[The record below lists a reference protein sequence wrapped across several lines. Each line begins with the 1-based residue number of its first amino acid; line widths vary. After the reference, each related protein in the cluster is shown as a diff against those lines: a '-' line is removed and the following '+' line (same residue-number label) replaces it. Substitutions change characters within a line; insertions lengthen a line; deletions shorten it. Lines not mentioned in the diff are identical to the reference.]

1 MNLLAP
7 NGKPSNLTQEQWF
20 LVRTPEFKQW
30 FGDWEKLELT
40 KINDSGI
47 DEITLKRLEDAVSK
61 VVDENGEPLVVYHGS
76 NNEFNKFS
84 LEYSATNTGNSGF
97 LGRGFY
103 FSTNKRDAKNYGQI
117 IKPYFLKSLKKLDL
131 RNIEYKELA
140 FLLPNLKMK
149 NGKTW
154 KEAFIEIDNI
164 KSQIKSIE
172 IEDLKNGF
180 FNVHYEHNGNWG
192 MIPKRTIHQIE
203 ADKGLGVIIDRLI
216 EEDPNNI
223 GTIGNYFNPIILS
236 QEIKTQGFDV
246 IMSNGTNI
254 FDLGDEIVVF
264 YPEQI
269 KLADGINTTF
279 DSNNPDVRFETGGE
293 ITNNDVLKNFTNQ
306 VEAYQSNHYGT
317 FNRDNL
323 VESYHKLPDS
333 IKEKIKPITTKNLFR
348 GSDGISYKSAIS
360 FTKNEDYAKM
370 FGVYVF
376 PFQVVKDNKGLID
389 TKRLSALL
397 SKMRITNE
405 IGDDEGEVIVIE
417 PIFSKDIIEKIEK
430 FRFETGGEIRL
441 TVNKIENQQVSRFLS
456 RNTQHNGQFIAKNGK
471 LFYITFDLRQNTCKV
486 YNAEL
491 FVEAFKNGYFTGNE
505 EVAIAVFSVDYEN
518 KTFSG
523 YSENQSIQV
532 KEEYRRIGI
541 ATAITDFVEDV
552 LKMKYKPSKLLSKE
566 MQGFVQNR
574 FENGREL
581 YNEILK
587 EINEVNALSNQELT
601 PMQLQYLNK
610 KLLFFTSE
618 KMNTLS
624 EINENLWQDL
634 IRKQRKVE
642 GILNE
647 KETKKGVAGY
657 LDEKYVYHF
666 TTIFNLI
673 DIIESKSIGNWQEL
687 GHIISLTTNPIF
699 GEVEVSGVKS
709 WNQGMNIKNAQFFSD
724 LSVKIVFDLQK
735 IKADGIKI
743 TKGSGKTGTHF
754 GEYELIIP
762 KFNEK
767 DKWWKYVS
775 WIEIDNNKKEIKEL
789 LDYKWVKEKN
799 IKDVM
804 QLPIDI
810 WIKNK
815 QAESTLGVELKKLG
829 IKVRERE
836 KIDVEKYL
844 FGDKKP
850 KYADGGRTIA
860 QTPAPKKEQIYE
872 SDINKKESS
881 SSLENAKAIKFDEK
895 TLHTITE
902 KVKEHNKQHKN
913 KKITLASAKAVVR
926 RGMGAYSKSHRPTI
940 TGNKPNSR
948 VAWGIARLNAF
959 IYKIINGK
967 SKSGKYKQ
975 DDDLIKELGIMVKN
989 YGQGGDIPKANKMFH
1004 LPIELTVYVP
1014 STKDVDKVITKR
1026 EMNERVN
1033 EVKEYLG
1040 RTFGGF
1046 SASDVQGGFVASD
1059 GELVNEDII
1068 KVVSFAQKDDYEKHK
1083 EQLVNKITE
1092 WAEKW
1097 GQEAIGL
1104 EYEGDLYYVPEKLKK
1119 GGSVSNNELKK
1130 ESYWEGWG
1138 FSDSIKVLM
1147 KGEHKNLISAFKDI
1161 KIAFPQNDK
1170 EMIGNETIELFVD
1183 EKDLKRAKK
1192 IANANKLTLMYADG
1206 GEIDYS
1212 QGWNQDYEN
1221 DPLVKAKRK
1230 VKETAIRAGMAYAT
1244 SGASEVARA
1253 EGQAMQQAMSSM
1265 QNQQSPKGQSTTQSA
1280 FPEHEINPQL
1290 AQQMVAQNPQL
1301 IQMLTKSGGGF
1312 QGMARG
1318 GKLESE
1324 IDYALGGKKHNS
1336 DVNKAFE
1343 HLSDNNVSLK
1353 EMFNKGGVTPK
1364 QQNKIARVM
1373 REFKEGKLHSGS
1385 KQGPV
1390 VKDREQA
1397 IAIALSEA
1405 GASKKMATGG
1415 GVDNLKLKN
1424 LVGKNFQ
1431 IEYGSTGKKTKWEKE
1446 ELVDY
1451 LKSVLYHNL
1460 FDSGFFYSEFI
1471 DNQKE
1476 YNQKFKE
1483 TLNIMFEDVDK
1494 VLNDYFVFKTTPY
1507 STKEE
1512 ILVFKNKKSTNREF
1526 IDNWFKTNKNIS
1538 NELRNEYKI
1547 YRENYSG
1554 ITPYALGGGVEENN
1568 KRNEEEERFEIED
1581 DLYQEWADENLYK
1594 GGFDKAI
1601 KIAKE
1606 KYPNY
1611 KFSQNDNYSDE
1622 DEIEELFAKYL
1633 LDNFGIGVDIMSDG
1647 KKRFYS
1653 NDYFA
1658 DGGGIENN
1666 IQSTEEL
1673 IKLVSNAR
1681 EKKIKEWRKFEKV
1694 VIGRNDGYSWE
1705 DGSTNDNREIATKP
1719 SRAKVIEIIK
1729 NNPNVTEIHFYGTI
1743 KAGEKVG
1750 EYLEIVDDFDVL
1762 LWGKE
1767 DNLFKKGLTFEF
1779 TRDDGKYLNTIV
1791 DKNETETYK
1800 NRKDNNDYIYYK
1812 YVDKKYN
1819 TTSEGRYKK
1828 EFLKEEFENGEA
1840 IVVKR

>member
-154 KEAFIEIDNI
+154 KDAFIEIDNI

-223 GTIGNYFNPIILS
+223 GTIGNYFNPITLS
-236 QEIKTQGFDV
+236 QQIKTQGFDL

-254 FDLGDEIVVF
+254 FDLGNEIVVF

-269 KLADGINTTF
+269 KLADGTNTTF
-279 DSNNPDVRFETGGE
+279 DGNNPDIRFEDGGE
-293 ITNNDVLKNFTNQ
+293 IT
-306 VEAYQSNHYGT
+306 
-317 FNRDNL
+317 
-323 VESYHKLPDS
+323 
-333 IKEKIKPITTKNLFR
+333 
-348 GSDGISYKSAIS
+348 
-360 FTKNEDYAKM
+360 
-370 FGVYVF
+370 
-376 PFQVVKDNKGLID
+376 
-389 TKRLSALL
+389 
-397 SKMRITNE
+397 
-405 IGDDEGEVIVIE
+405 
-417 PIFSKDIIEKIEK
+417 
-430 FRFETGGEIRL
+430 L
-441 TVNKIENQQVSRFLS
+441 TINTIENQQVNRFLS

-505 EVAIAVFSVDYEN
+505 EVAVAVFSVDYEN

-523 YSENQSIQV
+523 FSENQSIQV
-532 KEEYRRIGI
+532 KEDYRRIGI

-574 FENGREL
+574 FEKGGEIDN
-581 YNEILK
+581 YNVVISDTIKQERFEFNNIIVP
-587 EINEVNALSNQELT
+587 ENEFYAWIFKNKVSDKNLSNENVFPKFTSALGDFW
-601 PMQLQYLNK
+601 NK
-610 KLLFFTSE
+610 K
-618 KMNTLS
+618 
-624 EINENLWQDL
+624 NENL
-634 IRKQRKVE
+634 I
-642 GILNE
+642 GILKGRLSDNY
-647 KETKKGVAGY
+647 KQLFILSMTTK
-657 LDEKYVYHF
+657 
-666 TTIFNLI
+666 
-673 DIIESKSIGNWQEL
+673 
-687 GHIISLTTNPIF
+687 
-699 GEVEVSGVKS
+699 
-709 WNQGMNIKNAQFFSD
+709 
-724 LSVKIVFDLQK
+724 
-735 IKADGIKI
+735 
-743 TKGSGKTGTHF
+743 
-754 GEYELIIP
+754 P
-762 KFNEK
+762 KFRKLGVMSTLIKSVRNQFNIDK
-767 DKWWKYVS
+767 DNITFVGLT
-775 WIEIDNNKKEIKEL
+775 KEGKEFL
-789 LDYKWVKEKN
+789 N
-799 IKDVM
+799 
-804 QLPIDI
+804 
-810 WIKNK
+810 KNK
-815 QAESTLGVELKKLG
+815 FKL
-829 IKVRERE
+829 
-836 KIDVEKYL
+836 
-844 FGDKKP
+844 
-850 KYADGGRTIA
+850 GGRTVA
-860 QTPAPKKEQIYE
+860 QTPAPKKEQIYG

-1014 STKDVDKVITKR
+1014 STKDVDKIITKR

-1265 QNQQSPKGQSTTQSA
+1265 QNQQSPQGQSTTQSA

-1353 EMFNKGGVTPK
+1353 EMFKRGGVTPK

-1373 REFKEGKLHSGS
+1373 REFKQGKLHSGS

-1405 GASKKMATGG
+1405 GVS
-1415 GVDNLKLKN
+1415 
-1424 LVGKNFQ
+1424 
-1431 IEYGSTGKKTKWEKE
+1431 
-1446 ELVDY
+1446 
-1451 LKSVLYHNL
+1451 
-1460 FDSGFFYSEFI
+1460 
-1471 DNQKE
+1471 
-1476 YNQKFKE
+1476 
-1483 TLNIMFEDVDK
+1483 
-1494 VLNDYFVFKTTPY
+1494 
-1507 STKEE
+1507 
-1512 ILVFKNKKSTNREF
+1512 NKK
-1526 IDNWFKTNKNIS
+1526 
-1538 NELRNEYKI
+1538 
-1547 YRENYSG
+1547 
-1554 ITPYALGGGVEENN
+1554 
-1568 KRNEEEERFEIED
+1568 
-1581 DLYQEWADENLYK
+1581 
-1594 GGFDKAI
+1594 
-1601 KIAKE
+1601 
-1606 KYPNY
+1606 
-1611 KFSQNDNYSDE
+1611 
-1622 DEIEELFAKYL
+1622 
-1633 LDNFGIGVDIMSDG
+1633 
-1647 KKRFYS
+1647 
-1653 NDYFA
+1653 
-1658 DGGGIENN
+1658 
-1666 IQSTEEL
+1666 
-1673 IKLVSNAR
+1673 
-1681 EKKIKEWRKFEKV
+1681 
-1694 VIGRNDGYSWE
+1694 
-1705 DGSTNDNREIATKP
+1705 
-1719 SRAKVIEIIK
+1719 
-1729 NNPNVTEIHFYGTI
+1729 
-1743 KAGEKVG
+1743 
-1750 EYLEIVDDFDVL
+1750 
-1762 LWGKE
+1762 
-1767 DNLFKKGLTFEF
+1767 
-1779 TRDDGKYLNTIV
+1779 
-1791 DKNETETYK
+1791 
-1800 NRKDNNDYIYYK
+1800 
-1812 YVDKKYN
+1812 
-1819 TTSEGRYKK
+1819 
-1828 EFLKEEFENGEA
+1828 
-1840 IVVKR
+1840 